1 MTTLLTWKQGLRFAR
16 IMPIFTDWY
25 TSQTLAWEKNTD
37 NVKSIILYK
46 SKRSNYSNGHE
57 GLKSSTLWAD
67 DMENRAE
74 TLRGFALA
82 CGVCKRWALSCNGY
96 FAILHHF
103 EKLRVFQGLKS
114 VVCACCIT
122 WPWSIIR
129 PANIDLLQLEKLVQP
144 QNVLFQIFC
153 AHAKL
158 AVAVAWNQEGINEQ
172 LFGILP
178 LIECPIAGG
187 PIRVIASGHPIKGSI
202 PCPLSKPS
210 RFVHIG
216 NS

>member
-1 MTTLLTWKQGLRFAR
+1 MASAKDGPHPATDTLPYSTTL
-16 IMPIFTDWY
+16 
-25 TSQTLAWEKNTD
+25 
-37 NVKSIILYK
+37 
-46 SKRSNYSNGHE
+46 RS
-57 GLKSSTLWAD
+57 
-67 DMENRAE
+67 
-74 TLRGFALA
+74 
-82 CGVCKRWALSCNGY
+82 
-96 FAILHHF
+96 F
-103 EKLRVFQGLKS
+103 ESFKVLNL
-114 VVCACCIT
+114 ACCIT

-158 AVAVAWNQEGINEQ
+158 AVAVAWNQEGINEE

-187 PIRVIASGHPIKGSI
+187 IRRPNVIGSGHPIKGSI
-202 PCPLSKPS
+202 PCPLSNPS